1 MAQSPEKTL
10 KRWVNFGVRVR
21 SWTCS
26 AQVPNTPAFRSG
38 AGHVLLRCQT
48 RRRSAQAPNMF
59 CSGAEHA
66 GVPLRRRTRRSER
79 SGTKK
84 KPARRLQRVRS
95 CQIQIWELRL
105 SDQATWEHRTAYWA
119 CSISSYYSPIYKQ
132 RQNRPVKYEL
142 AVNLFGQFYDRVLA
156 LYWRAEGGSRLGVE
170 SL

>member
-1 MAQSPEKTL
+1 MFCSGAEHAGIPL
-10 KRWVNFGVRVR
+10 RRG
-21 SWTCS
+21 TCS

-38 AGHVLLRCQT
+38 AEHVLLRC
-48 RRRSAQAPNMF
+48 
-59 CSGAEHA
+59 
-66 GVPLRRRTRRSER
+66 RTRRSER